1 MQDLGFA
8 VLLPSLLAIVLAIWT
23 RKVFVALIAGIWLAS
38 YLLGANPIAAVGDSI
53 DRVVGVLSSAGDA
66 RVILFTLCVG
76 GLIALIEANGGVRAF
91 VAWLE
96 AKHWGQSRK
105 QAQGLA
111 WLSGILIFIESN
123 ITVLVAAT
131 TAKPLFDRFKI
142 SRAKLA
148 YIIDSTSAPI
158 CILIPFN
165 AWGAFNLG
173 LLSGAG
179 VEDPLTVFFQ
189 AVLLNFYAIFAVL
202 LTAVVIAFD
211 FNWGPMKAS
220 ELKASERPSI
230 PSIEEKPLDNE
241 ADPQAGIVPQAGSS
255 SPWAMLLPVLTLI
268 LVMPLGLWLT
278 GDGDLRQGSGS
289 TSVLWA
295 VLSASAVAASFMW
308 RKHGAELMGVGASER
323 VGTKMRAAEVYFSG
337 AGKMLPVALV
347 LILALALGSVS
358 RELEAGDYLAQL
370 LQGNLPKYVL
380 LPLVFLLASAVAFAI
395 GSSWGTFSLL
405 IPLAV
410 PLAGSMELPLAA
422 LVAAVLSGGVF
433 GDHASPISDTTVISS
448 MAAEVDHIEHVRTQL
463 PYALLAAAAAV
474 LGFLLVGL
482 LS

>member
-1 MQDLGFA
+1 MQELGFT
-8 VLLPSLLAIVLAIWT
+8 VLLPSLLAIVLAVWT
-23 RKVFVALIAGIWLAS
+23 RKVFAALIAGIWLGC
-38 YLLGANPIAAVGDSI
+38 YLLGGNPLTAIAQSI
-53 DRVVGVLSSAGDA
+53 DRVVKVLSSAGDA
-66 RVILFTLCVG
+66 RVVLFTLCVG
-76 GLIALIEANGGVRAF
+76 GLIALLEASGAVRAF

-96 AKHWGQSRK
+96 SKRWGQSRK
-105 QAQGLA
+105 QAQAVA
-111 WLSGILIFIESN
+111 WLSGVLIFIESN
-123 ITVLVAAT
+123 ITVLVSAT

-189 AVLLNFYAIFAVL
+189 AILLNLYAIFAVL
-202 LTAVVIAFD
+202 LVAAVIAFD
-211 FNWGPMKAS
+211 LNWGPMKSS
-220 ELKASERPSI
+220 EALAKANSSNTQAAQEDI
-230 PSIEEKPLDNE
+230 PSAKAALNESAKPL
-241 ADPQAGIVPQAGSS
+241 
-255 SPWAMLLPVLTLI
+255 AMILPILTLV
-268 LVMPLGLWLT
+268 LVMPLGLWIT

-308 RKHGAELMGVGASER
+308 RKQQSIAEP
-323 VGTKMRAAEVYFSG
+323 YFAG
-337 AGKMLPVALV
+337 AGKMVPVALV
-347 LILALALGSVS
+347 LMLALALGAVS
-358 RELEAGDYLAQL
+358 RELQAGDYLAQL
-370 LQGNLPKYVL
+370 LHGAMPKMLL
-380 LPLVFLLASAVAFAI
+380 LPIIFLLASVVAFAI

-463 PYALLAAAAAV
+463 PYALLAAAAATI
-474 LGFLLVGL
+474 GFMLIGVV
-482 LS
+482 S

>member
-1 MQDLGFA
+1 MQDLGVV

-23 RKVFVALIAGIWLAS
+23 RKVFVALIAGIWLGC
-38 YLLGANPIAAVGDSI
+38 YLLGGNPIAAIADSI
-53 DRVVGVLSSAGDA
+53 DRIVNVLASAGDA
-66 RVILFTLCVG
+66 RVVLFTLCVG

-91 VAWLE
+91 VNWLE
-96 AKHWGQSRK
+96 AKRWGQSRK

-111 WLSGILIFIESN
+111 WLSGVLIFIESN

-131 TAKPLFDRFKI
+131 TAKPLFDRFNI

-179 VEDPLTVFFQ
+179 VEDPLSVFFQ

-202 LTAVVIAFD
+202 LAAAVIALD
-211 FNWGPMKAS
+211 LNWGPMKAS
-220 ELKASERPSI
+220 EQQAKEIGFSEHAELSSPENAAAINEALSLNDKGTVKASS
-230 PSIEEKPLDNE
+230 PL
-241 ADPQAGIVPQAGSS
+241 
-255 SPWAMLLPVLTLI
+255 AMLLPVLTLI
-268 LVMPLGLWLT
+268 LVMPLGLWIT

-295 VLSASAVAASFMW
+295 VLAASAVAASFMW
-308 RKHGAELMGVGASER
+308 RQQKNMADS
-323 VGTKMRAAEVYFSG
+323 YFSG
-337 AGKMLPVALV
+337 AGKMVPVALV
-347 LILALALGSVS
+347 LMLALALGAIS
-358 RELEAGDYLAQL
+358 RELQAGDYLAQV
-370 LQGNLPKYVL
+370 LQGSMPTALVLPV
-380 LPLVFLLASAVAFAI
+380 VFILASAVAFAI

-410 PLAGSMELPLAA
+410 PLAASLDLPLAA

-463 PYALLAAAAAV
+463 PYALLAASAALV
-474 LGFLLVGL
+474 GFLMVGL

>member
-1 MQDLGFA
+1 MQELGVA

-23 RKVFVALIAGIWLAS
+23 RKVFVALIAVIWLGC
-38 YLLGANPIAAVGDSI
+38 YLLGGNPITAIADSI
-53 DRVVGVLSSAGDA
+53 DRVVKVLSSAGDA
-66 RVILFTLCVG
+66 RVVLFTLCVG
-76 GLIALIEANGGVRAF
+76 GLIALIEANGGLRAF
-91 VAWLE
+91 VSWLE
-96 AKHWGQSRK
+96 AKRWGQSRK

-111 WLSGILIFIESN
+111 WFSGVLIFIESN

-179 VEDPLTVFFQ
+179 VEDPLSVFFQ
-189 AVLLNFYAIFAVL
+189 AILLNFYAIFAVL
-202 LTAVVIAFD
+202 LAAAVIALD
-211 FNWGPMKAS
+211 LNWGPMKAS
-220 ELKASERPSI
+220 EQAAQNTEFNNTELNHAQALGASQEA
-230 PSIEEKPLDNE
+230 PLT
-241 ADPQAGIVPQAGSS
+241 AGDAKGGVSDATRLETTSAA
-255 SPWAMLLPVLTLI
+255 SPLAMLLPVLTLI
-268 LVMPLGLWLT
+268 LVMSLGLWIT

-295 VLSASAVAASFMW
+295 VLAASTVAASFMW
-308 RKHGAELMGVGASER
+308 RQQKVMSE
-323 VGTKMRAAEVYFSG
+323 ADFSG
-337 AGKMLPVALV
+337 AGKMVPVALV
-347 LILALALGSVS
+347 LMLALALGAIS
-358 RELEAGDYLAQL
+358 RELQAGDYLAQV
-370 LQGNLPKYVL
+370 LQGSMPKALL
-380 LPLVFLLASAVAFAI
+380 LPVVFLLASAVAFAI

-410 PLAGSMELPLAA
+410 PLAASLDLPLAA

-463 PYALLAAAAAV
+463 PYALLAALAAM
-474 LGFLLVGL
+474 LGFLFIGL
-482 LS
+482 MN